1 MTFAEF
7 LRTYGF
13 FIALTIFLIIAV
25 IIVLFLLL
33 PRLHTEEKP
42 KPPTIAKDDFL
53 ALLGGEE
60 NITSHTL
67 NGSRLSV
74 VLVDKSLADVETLKT
89 HGVDRVI
96 VMEQKLVLLV
106 NKEISQLFE

>member
-1 MTFAEF
+1 MTFEEF

-13 FIALTIFLIIAV
+13 FIALTIFFVIVI

-33 PRLHTEEKP
+33 PRLQKEEQP
-42 KPPTIAKDDFL
+42 EVPSIAKNDFL
-53 ALLGGEE
+53 ALLGGTE
-60 NITSHTL
+60 NITSLTL

-74 VLVDKSLADVETLKT
+74 VLVDQSLADVDELKT

-106 NKEISQLFE
+106 NKEISKLFE